1 MKFAFSIAIV
11 GLNILYILPI
21 GELNII
27 NYVNVWQI
35 SAELINH
42 IVPKTSVWL
51 QKMFTDIIDF
61 AYKRDTIFDC
71 MKTLHQGLFLKL

>member
-1 MKFAFSIAIV
+1 MRMKFAFSIAIV

-27 NYVNVWQI
+27 TYVNVWQI

-42 IVPKTSVWL
+42 IVPETSVWL
-51 QKMFTDIIDF
+51 
-61 AYKRDTIFDC
+61 
-71 MKTLHQGLFLKL
+71 